1 MSMESYRCVVC
12 QEEITAK
19 EHSYSTNLF
28 NMALC
33 RKHQEIQ
40 KQIRAKTENEQKIKT
55 VTTESKTNVGFQN
68 SCCVVCKEEI
78 TPKENSYSMN
88 LFSMALCRKHQEIQK
103 QIRAKAEAEQKTNS
117 MTTESKITS
126 NIESKETKT
135 PIQKASISEKIEDPL
150 IQGLIQWASTKPI
163 NLALES
169 KQFFL
174 EGLRLEELTRDLI
187 EKAKDEILV
196 TSPFVDSCH
205 PIRLLIEAKD
215 RRVNVRIVT
224 TRPKK
229 DREDSKKVECHALL
243 RKKGVNVHYISTIH
257 AKIIII
263 DRKVAIVSSMN
274 LYSGSTGGGLEE
286 AGIVSFESKVVES
299 ASKFITDLLAK
310 TESPDITSYSSS
322 NRWNR

>member
-1 MSMESYRCVVC
+1 MESYRCVVC

-33 RKHQEIQ
+33 RKHQDIQ
-40 KQIRAKTENEQKIKT
+40 KQIRAKAETEQKTKS
-55 VTTESKTNVGFQN
+55 VVTESKSTGGNQN
-68 SCCVVCKEEI
+68 FYCVVCQEEI
-78 TPKENSYSMN
+78 TSKEHSYSMN
-88 LFSMALCRKHQEIQK
+88 LFNMSLCRKHQEIQK
-103 QIRAKAEAEQKTNS
+103 QIRVKTETEQKTKS
-117 MTTESKITS
+117 TTVESKTTS
-126 NIESKETKT
+126 NATSKESEIPVQKT
-135 PIQKASISEKIEDPL
+135 PIPEKVDDPL
-150 IQGLIQWASTKPI
+150 IQGLFEWVASKPI
-163 NLALES
+163 NTTIES

-174 EGLRLEELTRDLI
+174 DGLRLEELARDLI

-263 DRKVAIVSSMN
+263 DRKIAIVSSMN

-286 AGIVSFESKVVES
+286 AGIISFESKVVES

-310 TESPDITSYSSS
+310 TESPDISSYSSS
-322 NRWNR
+322 NWRR

>member
-1 MSMESYRCVVC
+1 MESFRCVVC

-33 RKHQEIQ
+33 RKHQDIQ
-40 KQIRAKTENEQKIKT
+40 KQIRAKAENEQRTKAIA
-55 VTTESKTNVGFQN
+55 TESKTTLGTQN
-68 SCCVVCKEEI
+68 SCCVVCQEEI
-78 TPKENSYSMN
+78 TPKEFSYSMN
-88 LFSMALCRKHQEIQK
+88 LFNMALCRKHQEIQK
-103 QIRAKAEAEQKTNS
+103 QVRAKTEAEQKTKS
-117 MTTESKITS
+117 VAIETKTTS
-126 NIESKETKT
+126 NIKSKEIET
-135 PIQKASISEKIEDPL
+135 PIQKAPIPEKVEDTL
-150 IQGLIQWASTKPI
+150 IQGLFQWVASKPI
-163 NLALES
+163 NTAIES

-229 DREDSKKVECHALL
+229 DREDAKKVECHALL

-322 NRWNR
+322 NWRR